1 MQKYRALTRFPENL
15 RAYMPACF
23 RKKPQLPERSW
34 KESQPSLGRGPVPL
48 PPDFRGEA
56 PTARDTCFGARR
68 KGGSGMSSIGIFL
81 KRFLKSRRG
90 NVAIITAL
98 AAPVLIGFCGLG
110 ADAGYWFYRQRDL
123 QSAADIA
130 AYDGAVALENS
141 GTLSVI
147 TDASTTGASNNGW
160 TSAKGAITVNNPPT
174 SGPNQNTHSVEV
186 LLTENENRYFTAMFS
201 TGTVP
206 VSVRAVATYTQTQS
220 ACMVGLN
227 KSKANTVQF
236 WGNAFADFTAC
247 NIVSDSSSNSAF
259 SVGGSANV
267 TAPCVDTVGGS
278 FVSATLTLTSCTSV
292 TTKAPYVYDPYASLP
307 APSTGS
313 CASSSGSPL
322 NPGTY
327 CGGLSLSGNVTLNPG
342 VYVISGGDLK
352 INANANVTGTGVT
365 FYLTNG
371 ATLQIN
377 GNATLNLTAPTSGT
391 YSGVLFFGDRTQLT
405 AKNTINGNATS
416 KITGAIYFPSQEVDF
431 LGNFSGSGGC
441 TQVVADTIYYTGSAT
456 FSTNCSSK
464 GIKTIPVPGSVTLV
478 E

>member
-1 MQKYRALTRFPENL
+1 ML
-15 RAYMPACF
+15 
-23 RKKPQLPERSW
+23 
-34 KESQPSLGRGPVPL
+34 
-48 PPDFRGEA
+48 
-56 PTARDTCFGARR
+56 
-68 KGGSGMSSIGIFL
+68 SIGVHL
-81 KRFLKSRRG
+81 RRFLKSKRG
-90 NVAIITAL
+90 NIAIITAL
-98 AAPVLIGFCGLG
+98 AAPALIGFCGLG
-110 ADAGYWFYRQRDL
+110 ADAGYWYYRQRGL

-130 AYDGAVALENS
+130 AYNGTVVLQNS
-141 GTLSVI
+141 GNLSAI
-147 TDASTTGASNNGW
+147 TTASTTGATTNGW
-160 TSAKGAITVNNPPT
+160 ATTQGTITVNNPPT

-186 LLTENENRYFTAMFS
+186 LLTENEPRYFTAIFS
-201 TGTVP
+201 SDTVP

-227 KSKANTVQF
+227 KTKANTVQF
-236 WGNAFADFTAC
+236 WGNAYADFTAC

-278 FVSATLTLTSCTSV
+278 YVSATLTLTSCSSV

-307 APSTGS
+307 VPPTGS
-313 CASSSGSPL
+313 CTTPSGSTL

-327 CGGLSLSGNVTLNPG
+327 CGGLSLSGTLTLNPG
-342 VYVISGGDLK
+342 VYVVSGGDLK
-352 INANANVTGTGVT
+352 INANADITGVGVT

-377 GNATLNLTAPTSGT
+377 GNAKLNITAPTSGN
-391 YSGVLFFGDRTQLT
+391 YSGVAFYGDRTQLT
-405 AKNTINGNATS
+405 AKNTINGNAAS
-416 KITGAIYFPSQEVDF
+416 NITGAIYFPSQEVDF
-431 LGNFSGSGGC
+431 LGNFSGAGGC

-456 FSTNCSSK
+456 FSTNCANK